1 MAETAASHTV
11 PAARAVGFIR
21 FHGLTLLV
29 VAHEGVEYVPAKPF
43 AELAG
48 VDWKGAKRALS
59 SGDSAVLY
67 GTRAFLPPEI
77 RGAGGDITPR
87 NAVLYL
93 RLDRARM
100 YLARINTDRMRSHGN
115 ASGADHLL
123 ALQIEWAEA
132 LHAYETHGVAIKAG
146 RAGAVREL
154 HQLARTRMLVT
165 DPRERR
171 ALTALLHAELRALG
185 LPVDSFDDPQGQLPL
200 DPAVEGARHA

>member
-1 MAETAASHTV
+1 MAERTLPETAPTAQ
-11 PAARAVGFIR
+11 AVGLIR

-29 VAHEGVEYVPAKPF
+29 IEHEGVEYVPAKPF

-48 VDWKGAKRALS
+48 VDWKSAKRALS

-77 RGAGGDITPR
+77 RGAGGASTPR
-87 NAVLYL
+87 PRLYI

-100 YLARINTDRMRSHGN
+100 YLARINTNQMRVQGN
-115 ASGADHLL
+115 AAGADHLL
-123 ALQIEWAEA
+123 ALQIEWAEV
-132 LHAYETHGVAIKAG
+132 LHRYETHGIAAKAG
-146 RAGAVREL
+146 RAGALREL

-185 LPVDSFDDPQGQLPL
+185 LPVDSVDDPQGELPL
-200 DPAVEGARHA
+200 GGAAREVGHG